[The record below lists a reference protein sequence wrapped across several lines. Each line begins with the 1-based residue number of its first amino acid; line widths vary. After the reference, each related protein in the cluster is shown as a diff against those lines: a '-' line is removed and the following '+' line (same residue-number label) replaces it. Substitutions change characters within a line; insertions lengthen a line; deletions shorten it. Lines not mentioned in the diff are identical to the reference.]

1 MKKKNDPYTELLHF
15 DWKQFE
21 QEQQKPEE
29 LEDLWLEN
37 WMDVERKEK
46 ERLYPNHTNAIIRIL
61 VLCVLSLASHL
72 WICSESDNLS
82 AYYDRFPC
90 DSRDLRFP
98 KNGSCLPRLSC
109 FHSYGIAL
117 FIFCCCKCRVCDWCG
132 LDALNA
138 FVNLT
143 KANPPSDDGLLVTG
157 RNALRG
163 VMGNYIKIVCST
175 KKGEIY
181 VNHHLHFQSYPL

>member
-1 MKKKNDPYTELLHF
+1 MKKKDDPYTETAHF

-21 QEQQKPEE
+21 QEQQNPEE
-29 LEDLWLEN
+29 LEDFWLEN
-37 WMDVERKEK
+37 WIDAREKRK

-61 VLCVLSLASHL
+61 VLCVLSLASYL
-72 WICSESDNLS
+72 WICSKSDNLS

-90 DSRDLRFP
+90 NRRDSSRFP
-98 KNGSCLPRLSC
+98 KNGSCLSRLSC
-109 FHSYGIAL
+109 FHPYGIAL
-117 FIFCCCKCRVCDWCG
+117 FIFCCCKRRVCDWCG
-132 LDALNA
+132 LDALSV

-163 VMGNYIKIVCST
+163 VMGNQIPSVLP
-175 KKGEIY
+175 
-181 VNHHLHFQSYPL
+181 H